1 MILLNS
7 VRPTLNCQHLLKT
20 QLKVKEVGESQEL
33 TRVRIHVER
42 LIRMV
47 KQKHISLD
55 EIFTDFLKT
64 KGSQN

>member
-1 MILLNS
+1 M
-7 VRPTLNCQHLLKT
+7 LNCQRLLKT

-64 KGSQN
+64 KGSWN